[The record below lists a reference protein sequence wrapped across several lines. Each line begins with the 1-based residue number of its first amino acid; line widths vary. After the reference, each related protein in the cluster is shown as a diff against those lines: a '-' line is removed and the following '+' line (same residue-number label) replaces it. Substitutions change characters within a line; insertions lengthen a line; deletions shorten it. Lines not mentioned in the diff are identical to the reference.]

1 MQITRVSYS
10 GLFNLGNYNNEKI
23 GLSAELDEGDDPE
36 AVVAT
41 LREQAVARAVNT
53 GLSTDD
59 DIRWQIRHQLDEL
72 KEIQTKVQKA
82 TTEWNEL
89 AEFLRVQGIKPE
101 APNISLKALMPS
113 VDEESSTLNGELVD
127 DDDEDNP
134 APF

>member
-1 MQITRVSYS
+1 MRITKVSYS

-23 GLSAELDEGDDPE
+23 GLSAELQEGDDPE
-36 AVVAT
+36 AVIAT
-41 LREQAVARAVNT
+41 LREQAVAMAANT
-53 GLSTDD
+53 GLGTDD
-59 DIRWQIRHQLDEL
+59 DIRWQISRQVGEL
-72 KEIQTKVQKA
+72 KDIQAKVQKA

-113 VDEESSTLNGELVD
+113 VDEESSTLNGELLD
-127 DDDEDNP
+127 DYDED